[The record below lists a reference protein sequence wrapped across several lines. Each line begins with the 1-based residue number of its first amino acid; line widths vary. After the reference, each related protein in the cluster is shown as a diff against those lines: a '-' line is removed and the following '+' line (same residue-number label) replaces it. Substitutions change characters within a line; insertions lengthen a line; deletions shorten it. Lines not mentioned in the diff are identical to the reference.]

1 MSDGSLSQRAD
12 VIDDEEGSGEDLFG
26 DNHADDYRD
35 MGVLDQYDSQMLDD
49 RDVGEDDP
57 DARIRAE
64 RVLAER
70 DRMDDRRRGRRLGA
84 AEESEEDEEYERDR
98 RVRRRVAASGSGD
111 APQDD
116 VTAEPFDLD
125 NFRVPLK
132 EWIIQEPVKGE
143 VKRRFRNFLDRFQDT
158 HGVFVHER
166 VRSRPRA
173 NALAAP
179 INARAR
185 AARALTSSPSH
196 RYPSDFYLFS

>member
-84 AEESEEDEEYERDR
+84 AEESEEDEEYEREQGGGDKR
-98 RVRRRVAASGSGD
+98 EAVSEISAVAPTAPSAFEAFWTPCDVRAMCVRLCVRALVCVLKLIVERLRCHSR
-111 APQDD
+111 APQHHRMLTKAKAAHAH
-116 VTAEPFDLD
+116 VGAS
-125 NFRVPLK
+125 RS
-132 EWIIQEPVKGE
+132 G
-143 VKRRFRNFLDRFQDT
+143 
-158 HGVFVHER
+158 GA
-166 VRSRPRA
+166 RSRTA
-173 NALAAP
+173 
-179 INARAR
+179 
-185 AARALTSSPSH
+185 
-196 RYPSDFYLFS
+196 